1 MVARLVATPRDV
13 GWWTSGSVPDA
24 RSETDSVIICKP
36 PVSVTVVARGQRSCL
51 GMRVKVPPK
60 AKEDKGSS
68 CRSLEKGKRSDKC
81 DGDERGRG
89 GDEKERKAEKDGVD

>member
-1 MVARLVATPRDV
+1 
-13 GWWTSGSVPDA
+13 
-24 RSETDSVIICKP
+24 
-36 PVSVTVVARGQRSCL
+36 
-51 GMRVKVPPK
+51 MRVKVPPK